1 VPQNPVTFYKKS
13 LLYYRM
19 AILNQI
25 LDIINQ
31 IAIGIISVAFL
42 PQLAFI
48 IFFFIRAKRYPEAKT
63 LHKYA
68 ILIPCRNEDDVISDS
83 INKIQTTLTYPR
95 SHYDIFVVAHN
106 CTDQTAIVAEKAGA
120 KVIVYNNNQERT
132 KGYALKHSF
141 AEIIKQF
148 NTEYEAFIIFDADT
162 EPHPNYLTKMNNAFD
177 SGTKYATCYLNAKNY
192 TESISSSIWSLWYIR
207 DSRFVCNLRSRINFS
222 NIYGGHG
229 MLIATEEIIEHGYD
243 SVSIVEDAEYS
254 MKIALRKQRVE
265 YVSEAMVYDEHPATF
280 KAIFARN
287 RRFGYGLIR
296 LFGKYGY
303 RLIGRFFQT
312 LNFSYIDLFLTLFF
326 IPIAVMAVFWFP
338 AYYGYL
344 VAYNY
349 IIGNNAAAWTIIFN
363 LIMILAFAF
372 IVPFIVQ
379 GALTVILEHKRINY
393 GKWYKLIPSIVFLP
407 MFMIIYC
414 LAITI
419 GVLTPKLKWKQ
430 TRKKKSDEKNVS

>member
-1 VPQNPVTFYKKS
+1 
-13 LLYYRM
+13 M

-31 IAIGIISVAFL
+31 VAIGIMSVAFL
-42 PQLAFI
+42 PQLAFV
-48 IFFFIRAKRYPEAKT
+48 IFFFIRAKKYPVAKT

-68 ILIPCRNEDDVISDS
+68 IIIPCRNEDDVIATSVKRIYDVL
-83 INKIQTTLTYPR
+83 KYPR
-95 SHYDIFVVAHN
+95 EQYDVFVIAHN
-106 CTDQTAIVAEKAGA
+106 CTDETAKKAALAGA
-120 KVIVYNNNQERT
+120 KVIIYDNKSERT
-132 KGYALKHSF
+132 KGYALKHGF
-141 AEIIKQF
+141 AEIIRQYGV
-148 NTEYEAFIIFDADT
+148 TYEAFVIFDADT
-162 EPHPNYLTKMNNAFD
+162 EPHPDYLIKMNNAFD
-177 SGTKYATCYLNAKNY
+177 RGTRYATCYLNAKNY

-229 MLIATEEIIEHGYD
+229 MLIATEEIIKHGYD

-254 MKIALRKQRVE
+254 LKIALRKQKVE
-265 YVSEAMVYDEHPATF
+265 YVCEAMVYDDHPATM
-280 KAIFARN
+280 KAIFVRN

-296 LFGKYGY
+296 LFNRYGF

-338 AYYGYL
+338 AYYGYQI
-344 VAYNY
+344 AYNY
-349 IIGNNAAAWTIIFN
+349 IIGNDAQAWAIIFN
-363 LIMILAFAF
+363 LIMILVFAF

-379 GALTVILEHKRINY
+379 GALTVILEYKKIKCD
-393 GKWYKLIPSIVFLP
+393 KWYKLLPSIFFLP
-407 MFMIIYC
+407 LFMIIYC

-419 GVLTPKLKWKQ
+419 GVLTPKLKWGQ
-430 TRKKKSDEKNVS
+430 TRKKKEINQTISS